1 MTTVSNDIFYYF
13 NTNLDCEDLLKKE
26 VELFFP
32 ELRLSYSRPCFL
44 TFKGSTQV
52 RERVFNRQ
60 WYFARRAGESL
71 ERTNSEQIEGKI
83 KDWVN
88 KGEFG
93 KAHIW
98 NANLTQY
105 KSTDLPQIPELD
117 SQSDM
122 ILDIIKVR
130 TDEFW
135 LGQHRAA
142 KALSPFAGGDPQIQI
157 PENSSS
163 RAYLKWAEIFAHFPE
178 LSKVK
183 ATIVELG
190 AAPGGGS
197 QFLVEESF
205 KVIAVDPGLMKY
217 EGAEYLQMSV
227 QDISR
232 NTISRPDSVIGMA
245 VDMNLSPLQSAKET
259 LRVQS
264 YFPELKWIIINL
276 KMTKVELI
284 DAIRK
289 IERQFRDSLFPHI
302 HFLSLP
308 SHKREVMLIAFR
320 D

>member
-1 MTTVSNDIFYYF
+1 MTHSSHEVFYFF

-44 TFKGSTQV
+44 TFKGPTQV
-52 RERVFNRQ
+52 RERILSRQ
-60 WYFARRAGESL
+60 WYFARRVGESL
-71 ERTNSEQIEGKI
+71 ERTNGQQIESKMNE
-83 KDWVN
+83 WLN
-88 KGEFG
+88 KENFK

-105 KSTDLPQIPELD
+105 KSTDLPNTPEQIVE
-117 SQSDM
+117 SEF

-135 LGQHRAA
+135 LGKH
-142 KALSPFAGGDPQIQI
+142 KDHKTLSPFAGGDPQIQI
-157 PENSSS
+157 PENASS
-163 RAYLKWAEIFAHFPE
+163 RAYLKWAEVFAHFPE
-178 LSKVK
+178 LSKTK

-197 QFLVEESF
+197 QFLVEEHF
-205 KVIAVDPGLMKY
+205 KVVAIDPGLMKY
-217 EGAEYLQMSV
+217 KGAEYLQMSV
-227 QDISR
+227 QDINR
-232 NTISRPDSVIGMA
+232 KTIARPDSVIGMA

-284 DAIRK
+284 DAIKK
-289 IERQFRDSLFPHI
+289 IERQFRDSEFHQI

-308 SHKREVMLIAFR
+308 SHKREVMLIALR